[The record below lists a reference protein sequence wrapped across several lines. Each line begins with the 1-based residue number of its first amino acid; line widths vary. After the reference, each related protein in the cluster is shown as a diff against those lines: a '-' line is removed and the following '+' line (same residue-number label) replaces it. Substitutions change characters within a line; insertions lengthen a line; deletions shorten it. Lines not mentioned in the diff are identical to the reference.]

1 MLHSVPFALCTACA
15 GELQPRQVVSV
26 PRGSA
31 VMIDGR
37 ISPGEWSDA
46 KRIVL
51 ANGATLYVKQHEH
64 YLLLAIVFPS
74 GKYGFT
80 DLFVNGDLDLH
91 ASAKLGE
98 RKRQPD
104 GTWSRRDWWNNDRWA
119 ANVSRME
126 KFDGPELMREKR
138 P

>member
-1 MLHSVPFALCTACA
+1 MVRREADRSGKRRHVIRQATRALSVA
-15 GELQPRQVVSV
+15 RHRVSV
-26 PRGSA
+26 
-31 VMIDGR
+31 
-37 ISPGEWSDA
+37 
-46 KRIVL
+46 
-51 ANGATLYVKQHEH
+51 
-64 YLLLAIVFPS
+64 